1 MNKVWLYILMAGVL
15 SGCSLY
21 SDRKISSTTA
31 SSNLLTRPAS
41 YYCNQ
46 AVYATSEGVQKART
60 KLSHALNFSQ
70 SSKVSSVK
78 VSKLSKDDFLI
89 EYIAGDKGVVG
100 SRAYTRGVDFQP
112 DGDGVIEIKISS
124 QCGSR
129 DSPGIGCQW
138 ETLKVFEDTSENLVV
153 IHSLGG
159 AGLLGVIPVAVG
171 AKYLSIFPRIKSLD
185 ATPVS
190 ETPIALLSKKCP
202 APK

>member
-1 MNKVWLYILMAGVL
+1 MKKVWLYILVAGVL
-15 SGCSLY
+15 SGCAFY

-31 SSNLLTRPAS
+31 SSSLLTRPAS

-46 AVYATSEGVQKART
+46 AVYATSEGVQKAKTALSRT
-60 KLSHALNFSQ
+60 LNFWP

-78 VSKLSKDDFLI
+78 ISKLPKDNFLI
-89 EYIAGDKGVVG
+89 EYIAGDMGVVG
-100 SRAYTRGVDFQP
+100 SRVYTRGVDFQP

-138 ETLKVFEDTSENLVV
+138 ETLKVFEDLSENLVV
-153 IHSLGG
+153 VESRGG

-190 ETPIALLSKKCP
+190 ETPIALLSKECP
-202 APK
+202 VPK